1 MECPATI
8 KIATTFPR
16 LDTLSGN
23 ARSDHPVSTDWRWKR
38 HSYLTSPAACP
49 KGRHALLRGYSR
61 FITALTGEPRIGF
74 RFALRTALSERSEQQ
89 HVKAVVSDNEPE
101 AEAGSVNSCILS
113 LSAAGEDEEYPD
125 SDFGFELL
133 ADPDDFDSFKSEVQL
148 DCVSCHNT

>member
-16 LDTLSGN
+16 LDTLPGD
-23 ARSDHPVSTDWRWKR
+23 ARSDHPVPTDWRWKR

-49 KGRHALLRGYSR
+49 RGRHALLQGYSR

-74 RFALRTALSERSEQQ
+74 QFSLRTALPERSEQQ
-89 HVKAVVSDNEPE
+89 HVKAVPSDGEPE
-101 AEAGSVNSCILS
+101 AEAESAENCVPS
-113 LSAAGEDEEYPD
+113 LSAVEEDEEGLD
-125 SDFGFELL
+125 SDFGLELL
-133 ADPDDFDSFKSEVQL
+133 ADPDDFESSESEVQL